1 MSETNE
7 QGPVQ
12 PSQGDPPPPG
22 APSPEGDQGQQAG
35 PQPAG
40 AEGPLPTFMW
50 KPREEQF
57 LGEMKADDKTMG
69 MLCHLL
75 ALSGLVTAGAGFILG
90 PLIIWLIK
98 KDSSPYVDVQGKES
112 VNFELSMLIYGAAV
126 GVVGAIGFFILPCL
140 AIPLAVALG
149 IFVIVMVIIA
159 SMKANQGIIYR
170 YPLCIRFIK

>member
-1 MSETNE
+1 MAEMNE
-7 QGPVQ
+7 QGPTQ
-12 PSQGDPPPPG
+12 EGQGGPPP
-22 APSPEGDQGQQAG
+22 PSPEGSQAAQAGAG

-69 MLCHLL
+69 LLCHLL
-75 ALSGLVTAGAGFILG
+75 GIFTGFVG

-98 KDSSPYVDVQGKES
+98 KDQSPYVDTQGKEAL
-112 VNFELSMLIYGAAV
+112 NFQISILIYAIVTSASMFAFIGCVLFPAV
-126 GVVGAIGFFILPCL
+126 M
-140 AIPLAVALG
+140 
-149 IFVIVMVIIA
+149 IFDLVMCIIA
-159 SMKANQGIIYR
+159 AMKANEGKVYR